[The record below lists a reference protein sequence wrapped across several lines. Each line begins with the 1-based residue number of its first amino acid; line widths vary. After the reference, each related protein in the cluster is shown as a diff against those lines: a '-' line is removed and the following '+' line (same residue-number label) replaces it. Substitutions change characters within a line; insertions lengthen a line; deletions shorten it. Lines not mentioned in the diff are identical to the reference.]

1 MKTMR
6 GPKLL
11 ALLAVLALVFAACG
25 DGEGGDTTT
34 TAAGEATT
42 TAAEA
47 TTTTAAPGTTA
58 AGGDLGSVTVASGE
72 DIQIRSLEA
81 ISGDVASLGIPN
93 QNATQLAIDD
103 YGPIQGHNV
112 TFGTGLDDLCSAD
125 GGQAAAAQIVA
136 DTQVVGIIGTSCSG
150 AAAGAMPLISDAGL
164 VMISPSN
171 TSPSMTS
178 DLAGTV
184 AENYRPGYYRTA
196 HNDLYQGRAAA
207 EFMYNEQG
215 ITKAAGIHDGDPYTD
230 GLATAFADA
239 FVELGGEIVIYTAVQ
254 KGDTDMVPVLTE
266 VAAAAPEAI
275 FFPIFPPEG
284 NYIAQQ
290 IGGVTG
296 LEDVIL
302 MGADGLLVDSFVSIA
317 ESEGVYFSG
326 PDQRYGTNTNAIT
339 GKTAEEVL
347 ATYNETFGEAPS
359 AAFWAHSYDA
369 TVMLL
374 DAINTVAVDD
384 GSGNLTI
391 DRQALRDQLNSVSG
405 FEGLIGT
412 LSCDEFGDCGAT
424 KITVV
429 QKTAADQVVVADVL
443 PNVVYE
449 FEG

>member
-1 MKTMR
+1 
-6 GPKLL
+6 
-11 ALLAVLALVFAACG
+11 
-25 DGEGGDTTT
+25 
-34 TAAGEATT
+34 
-42 TAAEA
+42 
-47 TTTTAAPGTTA
+47 
-58 AGGDLGSVTVASGE
+58 
-72 DIQIRSLEA
+72 
-81 ISGDVASLGIPN
+81 
-93 QNATQLAIDD
+93 
-103 YGPIQGHNV
+103 
-112 TFGTGLDDLCSAD
+112 
-125 GGQAAAAQIVA
+125 
-136 DTQVVGIIGTSCSG
+136 
-150 AAAGAMPLISDAGL
+150 
-164 VMISPSN
+164 
-171 TSPSMTS
+171 MTS

-296 LEDVIL
+296 LEDVLL